1 MGLVH
6 ATWKRLITSWP
17 VTLGVAAVAVLIK
30 RSPRVWRCIMDAG
43 VIVGLTYGILSI
55 LYSFVKSI
63 VTGQGPGIGACLPE
77 VEQRNSKL
85 ARIATVSL
93 WQAGM
98 LYILLDEYFAYV
110 DSGLA

>member
-1 MGLVH
+1 V
-6 ATWKRLITSWP
+6 TRKRLITSWS
-17 VTLGVAAVAVLIK
+17 VTLGVAAEVVLVK
-30 RSPRVWRCIMDAG
+30 RLPRVWRCIMDAG
-43 VIVGLTYGILSI
+43 VVVGLTYGILSI

-63 VTGQGPGIGACLPE
+63 VTGQTPGIDACLPE
-77 VEQRNSKL
+77 VELRNSKL